1 MGFLARQSG
10 GADALQCCTAF
21 PMVAAAS
28 AGAVFTR
35 ATPPCWRPPHVGAV
49 FTRSTPPCWR
59 PPTPLRPPP
68 LVPEPL
74 HSYFYSFPAT
84 ISRVFMVKNRKS
96 WGLSNFHSRLL
107 HRLRLTVVQL
117 DTVNSA
123 KQVSVTFCYFLL
135 LSVTFCYFLA
145 ILFCLVNMCFLVFTC
160 YVGHF
165 ILSCFVYKSCRS
177 WFCSFNILLAFKS

>member
-1 MGFLARQSG
+1 MLCFNVLRGKVLEATVWYYWPFSPWGFARQSG

-59 PPTPLRPPP
+59 PPP
-68 LVPEPL
+68 LVHEPL

-84 ISRVFMVKNRKS
+84 ILRVFMVKNRKS
-96 WGLSNFHSRLL
+96 WGLTHFHSRLL

-123 KQVSVTFCYFLL
+123 KQVSVTFCYFL
-135 LSVTFCYFLA
+135 A
-145 ILFCLVNMCFLVFTC
+145 ILFCLVLFINLV
-160 YVGHF
+160 VAD
-165 ILSCFVYKSCRS
+165 FVVLI
-177 WFCSFNILLAFKS
+177 FF